1 MFTHHRSPRSSR
13 SAFTLIELLVV
24 IAIIAIIAAILFPV
38 FAQVREKAR
47 QTACL
52 SNMRQIGTAILAYT
66 QDYDEAIVPSQNGTT
81 GKNLVSWPSIIF
93 PYVKSADVFVCPSAN
108 ESPAAP
114 DSQYVNNK
122 LTPRFYMG
130 ITKGDNNPGDAGDG
144 SDPGFSHVPRLSYS
158 RNLIPTN
165 NGNPWD
171 AIIAGTRTNN
181 GKSYPNFVNYTT
193 NLKSGW
199 VGTGT
204 TFTRTMADIAD
215 PAGTI
220 HIVDGM
226 AGPLT
231 SPTPTAASYLHFGP
245 SMRGL
250 QQDIRTDMFN
260 NATPSKVA
268 PRHTGG
274 FVILYGDG
282 HSGYKKWGTTTPCMW
297 TIQDDQCD

>member
-1 MFTHHRSPRSSR
+1 MPSTPPPRR
-13 SAFTLIELLVV
+13 GFTLIELLVV
-24 IAIIAIIAAILFPV
+24 IAIIALLAAILFPV
-38 FAQVREKAR
+38 FASAREKAR

-52 SNMRQIGTAILAYT
+52 SNMRQIGTAILTYT
-66 QDYDEAIVPSQNGTT
+66 QDYDELIVPSQNGSGAT
-81 GKNLVSWPSIIF
+81 LASWPTIIQ
-93 PYVKSADVFVCPSAN
+93 PYVKNAGVFVCPSATD
-108 ESPAAP
+108 SPQAP
-114 DSQYVNNK
+114 DAKYVNNTGSR
-122 LTPRFYMG
+122 LYMG
-130 ITKGDNNPGDAGDG
+130 VTEGNATNGGDG
-144 SDPGFSHVPRLSYS
+144 SAPTLCLVPRLSYA
-158 RNLIPTN
+158 RNLIPTS

-171 AIIAGTRTNN
+171 ALVAGRQCNN
-181 GKSYPNFVNYTT
+181 GKTYPGFVDYAA

-204 TFTRTMADIAD
+204 TFTRSMAEIAD

-220 HIVDGM
+220 QIVDGM
-226 AGPLT
+226 AGGNANADPK
-231 SPTPTAASYLHFGP
+231 SYGG

-260 NATPSKVA
+260 DGPPSKVA

-297 TIQDDQCD
+297 TIQDDQCQ